1 MSSLQIYKNYGKN
14 NINNNSKINLE
25 NSYDKLHYDSEK
37 IILKKFLN
45 HKKTFIILRMGN
57 VFGFNAYNNLK
68 QIKDNLIHSLCIS
81 AKFKNKILIKNG
93 SLQRTFIPSQIFVQL
108 INFIIK
114 KKVI

>member
-1 MSSLQIYKNYGKN
+1 
-14 NINNNSKINLE
+14 
-25 NSYDKLHYDSEK
+25 
-37 IILKKFLN
+37 
-45 HKKTFIILRMGN
+45 MGN

-114 KKVI
+114 KKLFNNSIENISYKNLNLKEVAKIIQKRFEKISKLSVFVKVEKI